1 MKEGGEEDSV
11 TLVVYSFSVGWCYK
25 VFLIGIYSL

>member
-1 MKEGGEEDSV
+1 MKEGVEEDSV

-25 VFLIGIYSL
+25 VLLVEIYSL